1 MIRLQLEADSIEFAY
16 RAGEPVLRGAS
27 CVFPGGELTALV
39 GNNGSGKSTLLKILV
54 GVHHPDTG
62 SVRFEGRP
70 LSDANLAQYQRQV
83 GFMPESLTLYPEMRA
98 GAALAFLARL
108 KKVALSEVVGALRR
122 VGLDAHA
129 TKKIRTFSKGM
140 RQRLNLAQ
148 AILGEP
154 RVVVLDEP
162 SNGFDLEGVSVF
174 YETVRELLDRGVVVV
189 LSSHL
194 FDEIQG
200 RVDRVALISDGVIG
214 RQGRIDELLADLGV
228 RSKSVRLKF
237 EKALTESDLA
247 ALRAIAPGLQR
258 SGEDSLTAELDGQ
271 AVAGVLSVANSRNL
285 GLRDIRIDGNEL
297 AYLMETSR

>member
-1 MIRLQLEADSIEFAY
+1 MIRLQLEADGIEFAY

-83 GFMPESLTLYPEMRA
+83 GFMPESLALYPEMRA

-162 SNGFDLEGVSVF
+162 SNGFDLKGVSVF

-214 RQGRIDELLADLGV
+214 RQGRVDELLADLGV

>member
-1 MIRLQLEADSIEFAY
+1 
-16 RAGEPVLRGAS
+16 
-27 CVFPGGELTALV
+27 
-39 GNNGSGKSTLLKILV
+39 
-54 GVHHPDTG
+54 
-62 SVRFEGRP
+62 
-70 LSDANLAQYQRQV
+70 
-83 GFMPESLTLYPEMRA
+83 
-98 GAALAFLARL
+98 
-108 KKVALSEVVGALRR
+108 
-122 VGLDAHA
+122 
-129 TKKIRTFSKGM
+129 
-140 RQRLNLAQ
+140 
-148 AILGEP
+148 
-154 RVVVLDEP
+154 
-162 SNGFDLEGVSVF
+162 
-174 YETVRELLDRGVVVV
+174 VVVV

>member
-1 MIRLQLEADSIEFAY
+1 
-16 RAGEPVLRGAS
+16 
-27 CVFPGGELTALV
+27 
-39 GNNGSGKSTLLKILV
+39 
-54 GVHHPDTG
+54 
-62 SVRFEGRP
+62 
-70 LSDANLAQYQRQV
+70 
-83 GFMPESLTLYPEMRA
+83 
-98 GAALAFLARL
+98 
-108 KKVALSEVVGALRR
+108 
-122 VGLDAHA
+122 
-129 TKKIRTFSKGM
+129 
-140 RQRLNLAQ
+140 
-148 AILGEP
+148 
-154 RVVVLDEP
+154 
-162 SNGFDLEGVSVF
+162 
-174 YETVRELLDRGVVVV
+174 LLDRGVVVV